1 MNSLPMMTLATSH
14 NVVIPCPH
22 CCLYETIFDHR
33 FYFSSNL
40 RVISKRHF
48 CLFVFNIQ
56 VLRRFLLVWRY
67 RYIFISFLAGRGYN
81 YISLET
87 CSRSLDGLGREQT
100 STQRETLRE
109 HWKRPRVV
117 DLRATKR
124 GLYPLQLLIH
134 YRIAGDAA
142 TLPGTLGRFLPTS
155 VPSLGHALCPL
166 TPLPTPHEC
175 LAHFPTAPPTFP

>member
-1 MNSLPMMTLATSH
+1 MKQFLITDFTS
-14 NVVIPCPH
+14 P
-22 CCLYETIFDHR
+22 LTYELF
-33 FYFSSNL
+33 
-40 RVISKRHF
+40 ISKRHF

-117 DLRATKR
+117 DVRATKR

-175 LAHFPTAPPTFP
+175 LAHFPTAPPTSP

>member
-1 MNSLPMMTLATSH
+1 M
-14 NVVIPCPH
+14 
-22 CCLYETIFDHR
+22 
-33 FYFSSNL
+33 
-40 RVISKRHF
+40 
-48 CLFVFNIQ
+48 
-56 VLRRFLLVWRY
+56 
-67 RYIFISFLAGRGYN
+67 
-81 YISLET
+81 ET
-87 CSRSLDGLGREQT
+87 CSRSLEGLGREQT

-166 TPLPTPHEC
+166 TPLPTPPRVPC
-175 LAHFPTAPPTFP
+175 SFSYCAAHLSLSDLQGCPSSGLLSAQAAKSEFATRLQPLRGTGAGLGDPGNRTPSTPDVPWPTA